1 MFTDKAIKFI
11 QKERIKTL
19 VDLWVFGKNTRK
31 QRNIKLVNN
40 DKRRNYLVSETNFY
54 KKLFF
59 EKLIVLEMRNMYV
72 KTVKPVHL

>member
-19 VDLWVFGKNTRK
+19 VDLWVFGKNTQK

-40 DKRRNYLVSETNFY
+40 DKRRNYLVFET
-54 KKLFF
+54 KKNKKIMLGW
-59 EKLIVLEMRNMYV
+59 
-72 KTVKPVHL
+72 